1 MTDPQPTGYKTA
13 KNTMGPC
20 PTCGSLVDDN
30 YCSVG
35 PRIDDDMVDRFKR
48 EMFLSEVACIER
60 RGNRDLDQRIR
71 DILRAALGQP

>member
-1 MTDPQPTGYKTA
+1 MTDPQPANY
-13 KNTMGPC
+13 TMGPC
-20 PTCGSLVDDN
+20 PKCGSLVDGN

-35 PRIDDDMVDRFKR
+35 PRIDEDMVDRVKR